1 MTLKGLSVIF
11 LPYIKSCVIFFFFL
25 NTSSSSTLY
34 FYPAIRVAFLILKGT
49 FCDVSKMDFVEMGS
63 LLACVL

>member
-1 MTLKGLSVIF
+1 MTLKGLTVIF
-11 LPYIKSCVIFFFFL
+11 LPYIKSCVIFFFL
-25 NTSSSSTLY
+25 NSFSSSTFY
-34 FYPAIRVAFLILKGT
+34 FYPAVGVAFLILKGT